1 MAEVPSG
8 LRAPV
13 PPYGSLTRPGVEAST
28 GGHGVSAP
36 PSPLH
41 HQVSSLWMAVL
52 KGRTSGVVA
61 ALGVRGHATL
71 APHCHT
77 GARARRCLRD
87 SRPGAHGQA
96 NLCRGDV
103 SPAAPQSHT
112 VTYREARLLC
122 GARSPLPLCLDPL
135 GDALVI
141 SSAPSVSEGNSR
153 RSPGPFVRVSFSRGL
168 QSSSLTG
175 IEVGGLKTVAC
186 SRFLVG
192 GALSVP
198 SSVGSSSVRGRG
210 RRAVVLIG
218 CNRNPSCLWLDFII
232 LLKMSLTAV

>member
-13 PPYGSLTRPGVEAST
+13 PPYGSLTRPGAEAST
-28 GGHGVSAP
+28 SGRGVSAP
-36 PSPLH
+36 LSPLH
-41 HQVSSLWMAVL
+41 HQVSSLWVAVL
-52 KGRTSGVVA
+52 KGHVSGVVA
-61 ALGVRGHATL
+61 ALGVQGRATL

-103 SPAAPQSHT
+103 SPAGPQSHT

-122 GARSPLPLCLDPL
+122 GARSPLPLCLDSL

-141 SSAPSVSEGNSR
+141 SSAPLSL
-153 RSPGPFVRVSFSRGL
+153 RG
-168 QSSSLTG
+168 TA
-175 IEVGGLKTVAC
+175 VAPQ
-186 SRFLVG
+186 
-192 GALSVP
+192 APLSVCL
-198 SSVGSSSVRGRG
+198 SL
-210 RRAVVLIG
+210 VVCRVPL
-218 CNRNPSCLWLDFII
+218 
-232 LLKMSLTAV
+232 